1 MKKTQQTNIRVLR
14 ERVKDKHCTLLNN
27 LSKEVNLVWNYCNE
41 LSSKHTDRTGQF
53 MSSYTMDKYTAG
65 ATKEGLNIP
74 ASTVQAISSEY
85 CARRKQFKKR
95 RLAWRKSGGSKRSL
109 GWIPFKKDS
118 IHYRNGQIF
127 FQKKPISIFKSY
139 DLQDKV
145 MKSGSFSQDARG
157 RWYVNLTVEVQICTN
172 NSSPRAVGIDLGLKT
187 TAVTSDGIQM
197 VSQRYR
203 ELEKKLAV
211 AQRANKN
218 KLAKTISA
226 KIKNRR
232 SNDQHQF
239 SRLLANKYG
248 AIFVGNISSSKL
260 IKTKMAKSVYDAGW
274 SQFKTMLEYKCHEAG
289 VVFLE
294 VNESNTTQTC
304 SSCGEKPPSRP
315 KGIAG
320 LGIRQWTCDCCG
332 VIHDRDIN
340 ASKNILR
347 IGLDTLVVGAS
358 KLKQEGFKEPP
369 CFSYGE

>member
-14 ERVKDKHCTLLNN
+14 ERVKDKHCAFLNS
-27 LSKEVNLVWNYCNE
+27 LSKDVNLVWNYCNE

-65 ATKEGLNIP
+65 ATKEVLNIP

-85 CARRKQFKKR
+85 CTRRKQFKKR

-118 IHYRNGQIF
+118 IHYRNGQIC
-127 FQKKPISIFKSY
+127 FQKKPIGIFKSY

-145 MKSGSFSQDARG
+145 VKCGSFSQDARG
-157 RWYVNLTVEVQICTN
+157 RWYVNLTVEVQIATVN
-172 NSSPRAVGIDLGLKT
+172 TSTKAVGIDLGLKT
-187 TAVTSDGIQM
+187 TVVTSDGIQM
-197 VSQRYR
+197 VSRRYR

-232 SNDQHQF
+232 SNDQQQF

-260 IKTKMAKSVYDAGW
+260 IKTKMAKSVHDAGW

-320 LGIRQWTCDCCG
+320 LGIREWTCDCCG
-332 VIHDRDIN
+332 EIHDRDIN

-358 KLKQEGFKEPP
+358 TLKQEGFKEPP
-369 CFSYGE
+369 CLSYGE

>member
-1 MKKTQQTNIRVLR
+1 MSSTPMAIRVLR
-14 ERVKDKHCTLLNN
+14 ERVKDKHCAFLNN
-27 LSKEVNLVWNYCNE
+27 LAKEVNFVWNYCNE
-41 LSSKHTDRTGQF
+41 LSAKHTERTGQF

-65 ATKEGLNIP
+65 ATKEGLTIP

-85 CARRKQFKKR
+85 CTRRKQFKKR

-109 GWIPFKKDS
+109 GWIPFKKDA
-118 IHYRNGQIF
+118 IAYRNGQIF
-127 FQKKPISIFKSY
+127 FQKKPIGIFKSY
-139 DLQDKV
+139 DLKDKTI
-145 MKSGSFSQDARG
+145 KCGSFSQDSRG
-157 RWYVNLTVEVQICTN
+157 RWYVNLTVEVQIATEN
-172 NSSPRAVGIDLGLKT
+172 KNTKAIGIDLGLKT
-187 TAVTSDGIQM
+187 TAVTSDGEQM
-197 VSQRYR
+197 VSRRYR
-203 ELEKKLAV
+203 ELESKLAM
-211 AQRANKN
+211 AQRANKT
-218 KLAKTISA
+218 KLSKTISA

-239 SRLLANKYG
+239 SRLLANEYG

-260 IKTKMAKSVYDAGW
+260 IKTKMAKSVHDAGW
-274 SQFKTMLEYKCHEAG
+274 SQLKTMLEYKCHEAG

-347 IGLDTLVVGAS
+347 IGLDTLAVGAS
-358 KLKQEGFKEPP
+358 QLHQGKSEPP
-369 CFSYGE
+369 CFRSKLAL